1 METPAV
7 WTSGMRKK
15 YFNWNIAM
23 MGAVDDS
30 KFRTLT
36 VPGVVTSRSL
46 FRGRPDYFT
55 IVIKD
60 NHFVI
65 RVVLED
71 NFVIRIPLILTD
83 FVFFDK
89 WLDAAQSTIRGR
101 VADYDSEV
109 NSTMVTVRITDG
121 YRYRLD
127 AADHPDFW
135 IEFETEQR
143 WVAIDT

>member
-1 METPAV
+1 
-7 WTSGMRKK
+7 
-15 YFNWNIAM
+15 
-23 MGAVDDS
+23 
-30 KFRTLT
+30 
-36 VPGVVTSRSL
+36 L

-55 IVIKD
+55 ILIED

-71 NFVIRIPLILTD
+71 NFVIRIPLILAD

-109 NSTMVTVRITDG
+109 KSTMVTVRITDG

-127 AADHPDFW
+127 AADHSEFW

-143 WVAIDT
+143 W